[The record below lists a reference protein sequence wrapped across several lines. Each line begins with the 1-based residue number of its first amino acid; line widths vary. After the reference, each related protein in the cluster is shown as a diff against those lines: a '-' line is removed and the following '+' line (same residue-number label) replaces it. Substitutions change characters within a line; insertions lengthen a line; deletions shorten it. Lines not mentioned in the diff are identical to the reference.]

1 MSASSGEI
9 KFSKSCVVNERSR
22 NYVGNEAM
30 DSSVEK
36 LSARKEAALRALLNH
51 KTLEQAAESCNVNV
65 RTLRRW
71 MRTRKFLARYRRE
84 QDALLSS
91 TVDLLRAESA
101 SAVATLASIAQNANT
116 APGAGVRVAA
126 CRALLDFGF
135 KGIEIHALAERVSE
149 LERHQKEMQ
158 PCN

>member
-1 MSASSGEI
+1 
-9 KFSKSCVVNERSR
+9 
-22 NYVGNEAM
+22 
-30 DSSVEK
+30 
-36 LSARKEAALRALLNH
+36 
-51 KTLEQAAESCNVNV
+51 
-65 RTLRRW
+65 

-101 SAVATLASIAQNANT
+101 SAVATLASIAKNANT

-126 CRALLDFGF
+126 CKALLDFGF
-135 KGIEIHALAERVSE
+135 KGLEIHALAERVSE

>member
-1 MSASSGEI
+1 
-9 KFSKSCVVNERSR
+9 
-22 NYVGNEAM
+22 M
-30 DSSVEK
+30 DSTVEK

-101 SAVATLASIAQNANT
+101 SAVATLASIAKNANT
-116 APGAGVRVAA
+116 APGAGVRVQA
-126 CRALLDFGF
+126 CKALLDFGF

-149 LERHQKEMQ
+149 LERHQRERP

>member
-1 MSASSGEI
+1 
-9 KFSKSCVVNERSR
+9 
-22 NYVGNEAM
+22 M

-51 KTLEQAAESCNVNV
+51 KTRQHAAESCNVNV

-71 MRTRKFLARYRRE
+71 MRNREFLARYRQE

-101 SAVATLASIAQNANT
+101 SAVATLAAIAKDANT
-116 APGAGVRVAA
+116 PPGAGVRVQA
-126 CRALLDFGF
+126 CKALLDFGF
-135 KGIEIHALAERVSE
+135 KGIEIHAVVERVSE
-149 LERHQKEMQ
+149 LERHHEEKDYERQR
-158 PCN
+158 